1 MRVLLAL
8 AFLLGVWSTAP
19 AQEPGRALR
28 PGNTISIQVFQ
39 DPKLDRS
46 MLIGPTGMISYPM
59 VGDIRAAGLSP
70 PELAKLLKARLQEKY
85 AAELDVTVSLV
96 SLGVQGTE
104 EKEEAIR
111 PRFYVTGE
119 VNAPGAYAIG
129 TGATVLQGIALA
141 GGLDRFAAKRR
152 IQVRRKIRGVETVFV
167 FDYAAFEAG
176 IDLSGNI
183 YLRPNDVIVVP
194 ERGLFELDYGGR

>member
-8 AFLLGVWSTAP
+8 AFLLGVWSTAPAP

-96 SLGVQGTE
+96 SLGVQETE
-104 EKEEAIR
+104 EKEVIR

-119 VNAPGAYAIG
+119 VNSPGAYAIG

-152 IQVRRKIRGVETVFV
+152 IQVRRKIRGVETIFV

-176 IDLSGNI
+176 IHLSGNI

-194 ERGLFELDYGGR
+194 ERGLFELD